1 VGCSTRPGSHG
12 FGNQPDQSAGAARY
26 RRDPD
31 TAPAA
36 GRDLAASQ
44 TGTASSRPRTE
55 PGRRQMR
62 REYDHDPDAPAPTY
76 VTPAAFVAV
85 RDPAGALLLVRRR
98 DTGDWELPGGRVEP
112 GESATDAA
120 VRETAEESG
129 VNVEITGVVGICTD
143 PGISSPSRVPGRC
156 ASRSRYVSTP
166 GREAEPRAATR
177 TRRATPGGSPPVT
190 SRPCRSTR
198 PSAGGSP
205 TRWPRIAPVIST
217 DVR

>member
-31 TAPAA
+31 TAAAA
-36 GRDLAASQ
+36 GRDLAAGQ
-44 TGTASSRPRTE
+44 TGTASSRQGTE
-55 PGRRQMR
+55 SGRREVR

-76 VTPAAFVAV
+76 VAPAAFVAV

-129 VNVEITGVVGICTD
+129 VNVEITGVVGIYTD
-143 PGISSPSRVPGRC
+143 PGYLI
-156 ASRSRYVSTP
+156 
-166 GREAEPRAATR
+166 AEPRTGAVRQPFAVCFHARARSGTPRGDQDETSDARWVATSHLPALPIHPAIRRRISHALAADH
-177 TRRATPGGSPPVT
+177 A
-190 SRPCRSTR
+190 CH
-198 PSAGGSP
+198 
-205 TRWPRIAPVIST
+205 I
-217 DVR
+217 D